1 MWVCGT
7 TGVNSWRVTETRVG
21 QSEADKS
28 SQGQS
33 VRKGRERRI
42 KVRAGSQP
50 GRTRM
55 MKCRCH
61 FPTGGKRWLM
71 SDE

>member
-7 TGVNSWRVTETRVG
+7 TGVNSWRVTETRAG

-28 SQGQS
+28 RQVQS
-33 VRKGRERRI
+33 VRKGERRI
-42 KVRAGSQP
+42 KVQAGSQA

-61 FPTGGKRWLM
+61 FPTGGK
-71 SDE
+71 